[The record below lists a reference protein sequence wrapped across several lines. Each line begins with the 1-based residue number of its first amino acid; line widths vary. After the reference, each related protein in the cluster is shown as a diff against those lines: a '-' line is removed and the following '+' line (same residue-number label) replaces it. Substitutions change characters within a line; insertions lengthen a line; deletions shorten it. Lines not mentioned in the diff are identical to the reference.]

1 LVTATEPESAPPV
14 APTSFAAL
22 RHPGFR
28 MYFFGTATAM
38 LADNIEHVISYWVIF
53 QKFHSPA
60 LGGFAVIS
68 HWAPFLLF
76 SVYSGAL
83 ADRFDP
89 RRIIQLGMLIFM
101 SVSIAWGVLFTTG
114 ALLEWHARV
123 LLIIHGFAGV
133 LWGPASQLLLHE
145 MVEPAVLPSAV
156 RLGATARYLGMLT
169 GPAVGG
175 ALLLAFGPAHGIFI
189 NALIYLPMILW
200 LWKAPYGP
208 KFRSSASAAAG
219 ANAPKPAVRGFADLL
234 ATFSSIRN
242 NPTVLCMMF
251 LAGLVALFV
260 GNAYQAQMPGFAAD
274 LGHGDPG
281 VSYSMLLAADAAG
294 ALAAGFVLESRGVL
308 HPAARTALVLA
319 MAWCAALA
327 SFALIRIY
335 PIALALLFAAGFLEL
350 AFNSMAQALVQ
361 LSAPASIRGRV
372 IGAYS
377 MAASGMRMFSGIT
390 VGLVGGLIGIHFSLS
405 ASAAVLFV
413 ALAVVW
419 GTFHAGSTAWQRPG

>member
-1 LVTATEPESAPPV
+1 LSTVTEPLPA

-101 SVSIAWGVLFTTG
+101 SVSLAWGVLFVTDS
-114 ALLEWHARV
+114 LQEWHARV
-123 LLIIHGFAGV
+123 LLTIHGFAGV
-133 LWGPASQLLLHE
+133 LWGPASQLLLHDI
-145 MVEPAVLPSAV
+145 VEPEVLPSAV
-156 RLGATARYLGMLT
+156 RLGATARYLGMLI

-175 ALLLAFGPAHGIFI
+175 ALLLAFGSAHGIFI
-189 NALIYLPMILW
+189 NAVIYLPMILW

-208 KFRSSASAAAG
+208 KFRMGSTG
-219 ANAPKPAVRGFADLL
+219 PKPAVRGFADLI

-242 NPTVLCMMF
+242 NPTVLCMVF
-251 LAGLVALFV
+251 LAGLAALFV
-260 GNAYQAQMPGFAAD
+260 GNAYQAQMPGFASD

-294 ALAAGFVLESRGVL
+294 ALAAGFVLESRGLL

-377 MAASGMRMFSGIT
+377 MASSGMRMFSGIT
-390 VGLVGGLIGIHFSLS
+390 VGLVGGLIGIHYSLS
-405 ASAAVLFV
+405 LSAAVLFV

-419 GTFHAGSTAWQRPG
+419 GTFHAGSTSR

>member
-1 LVTATEPESAPPV
+1 
-14 APTSFAAL
+14 
-22 RHPGFR
+22 

-38 LADNIEHVISYWVIF
+38 LADNIEHVISYWAIF

-76 SVYSGAL
+76 SIYSGAL

-89 RRIIQLGMLIFM
+89 RRIIQIGMLIFM
-101 SVSIAWGVLFTTG
+101 SVSIAWGVLFMTDT
-114 ALLEWHARV
+114 LQQWHARA
-123 LLIIHGFAGV
+123 LLIMHGFAGV
-133 LWGPASQLLLHE
+133 LWGPASQLLLHDI
-145 MVEPAVLPSAV
+145 VGPAELPSAV

-175 ALLLAFGPAHGIFI
+175 ALLIAFGPAHGIFI

-208 KFRSSASAAAG
+208 RYRKGPTGPA
-219 ANAPKPAVRGFADLL
+219 PAVRGFADLF
-234 ATFSSIRN
+234 ATFRSIRE
-242 NPTVLCMMF
+242 NPTVLCMVLM
-251 LAGLVALFV
+251 AGLAALLV
-260 GNAYQAQMPGFAAD
+260 GNAYQAQMPGFALD

-294 ALAAGFVLESRGVL
+294 ALAAGFVLESRGLL

-319 MAWCAALA
+319 MAWCVALGM
-327 SFALIRIY
+327 FAVIRIY

-350 AFNSMAQALVQ
+350 SFNSMAQALVQ
-361 LSAPASIRGRV
+361 LSAPQSIRGRV
-372 IGAYS
+372 IGVFS
-377 MAASGMRMFSGIT
+377 MAASGMRMFSGIS
-390 VGLVGGLIGIHFSLS
+390 VGIVGGLIGIHYSLCLS
-405 ASAAVLFV
+405 AGVLFV
-413 ALAVVW
+413 ALTILW
-419 GTFHAGSTAWQRPG
+419 GTAASASRRPAAADSRR

>member
-1 LVTATEPESAPPV
+1 LSGAAFA

-38 LADNIEHVISYWVIF
+38 LADNTEHVISYWVIF

-68 HWAPFLLF
+68 HWAPYLLF

-89 RRIIQLGMLIFM
+89 RRIIQLGMLVFM
-101 SVSIAWGVLFTTG
+101 GVSLAWGVLFTTD
-114 ALLEWHARV
+114 ALQEWHARL
-123 LLIIHGFAGV
+123 LLILHGFAGV
-133 LWGPASQLLLHE
+133 LWGPASQLLLHDI
-145 MVEPAVLPSAV
+145 VEPEVLPSAV

-169 GPAVGG
+169 GPAIGG

-208 KFRSSASAAAG
+208 KFRAVYAG
-219 ANAPKPAVRGFADLL
+219 AKPAVRGFADLIG
-234 ATFSSIRN
+234 TFNSIRN
-242 NPTVLCMMF
+242 NPTVLCMVF
-251 LAGLVALFV
+251 LAGLAALFV
-260 GNAYQAQMPGFAAD
+260 GNAYQAQMPGFASD

-294 ALAAGFVLESRGVL
+294 ALAAGFVLESRGLL

-327 SFALIRIY
+327 SFAVIRVY

-350 AFNSMAQALVQ
+350 SFNSMAQALVQ
-361 LSAPASIRGRV
+361 LSAPPGIRGRV

-390 VGLVGGLIGIHFSLS
+390 VGLVGGLIGIHYSLSLS
-405 ASAAVLFV
+405 AGALFV

-419 GTFHAGSTAWQRPG
+419 RTALE

>member
-1 LVTATEPESAPPV
+1 
-14 APTSFAAL
+14 
-22 RHPGFR
+22 

-68 HWAPFLLF
+68 HWAPYLLF

-101 SVSIAWGVLFTTG
+101 SVSIAWGVLFTTD
-114 ALLEWHARV
+114 ALQEWHARV

-208 KFRSSASAAAG
+208 KFRSNASAGVGAGSG
-219 ANAPKPAVRGFADLL
+219 ANAGAPKPAVRGFADLL

-242 NPTVLCMMF
+242 NPMVLCMMF
-251 LAGLVALFV
+251 LAGLAALFV

-294 ALAAGFVLESRGVL
+294 ALVAGFVLESRGLL

-390 VGLVGGLIGIHFSLS
+390 VGLAGGLIGIHYSLS

>member
-1 LVTATEPESAPPV
+1 MSTATDPV
-14 APTSFAAL
+14 AALPAAPASFAAL

-38 LADNIEHVISYWVIF
+38 LADNIEHVISYWAIF

-76 SVYSGAL
+76 SIYSGAL

-89 RRIIQLGMLIFM
+89 RRIIQIGMLIFM
-101 SVSIAWGVLFTTG
+101 GVSIAWGVLFTTDT
-114 ALLEWHARV
+114 LQEWHART

-133 LWGPASQLLLHE
+133 LWGPASQLLLHDI
-145 MVEPAVLPSAV
+145 VGPAELPSAV

-175 ALLLAFGPAHGIFI
+175 ALLIAFGPAHGILI

-208 KFRSSASAAAG
+208 KHREGASSD
-219 ANAPKPAVRGFADLL
+219 PIPAVRGFGDLFG
-234 ATFSSIRN
+234 TFRSIRN
-242 NPTVLCMMF
+242 NPTVLCMVF
-251 LAGLVALFV
+251 LAGLAALFV
-260 GNAYQAQMPGFAAD
+260 GNAYQAQMPGFAFD

-294 ALAAGFVLESRGVL
+294 ALVAGFVLESRGLL

-319 MAWCAALA
+319 MAWCAALGT
-327 SFALIRIY
+327 FAVTRIY
-335 PIALALLFAAGFLEL
+335 PLALALLFAAGFVEL
-350 AFNSMAQALVQ
+350 SFNSMAQALVQ
-361 LSAPASIRGRV
+361 LSAPAAIRGRV
-372 IGAYS
+372 IGVFT

-390 VGLVGGLIGIHFSLS
+390 VGIVGGFIGIHYSLS
-405 ASAAVLFV
+405 LSAAVLLV
-413 ALAVVW
+413 AIAVLLS
-419 GTFHAGSTAWQRPG
+419 FAPQTARLL